1 MVRKISAAELQ
12 DGVERINEPTPLL
25 DPDWRHV
32 TRLAADAGVVP
43 GDPARQPL
51 DAAREANWSFNMFW
65 NTGLPLIARA
75 RDTWLAGPA
84 GPFRTRVIYPAA
96 AVQSAAVPVLF
107 YFHGGGFAM
116 NGLDTHER
124 VMRLLGLRARAAVVG
139 VGYHLAP
146 EHRYP
151 CQLDE
156 ALAAFDWIIDE
167 ADTLGLDRN
176 RIGVAGDSA
185 GATLALSL
193 MLRLR
198 DLGRVDAVK
207 LGLLFYGMYSTETD
221 TVSHRKFG
229 QPPFG
234 LTSEKV
240 SWFWNAYLPDAASKT
255 DPVAVPLFGD
265 FAGLPHIVLAAAG
278 LDCLRD
284 DTLGLAERLEAASVS
299 YSLASYDR
307 LPHSFLQ
314 QSAFVAASERALS
327 AAAEEAAEIFGSIPT
342 AAVVVESE

>member
-1 MVRKISAAELQ
+1 
-12 DGVERINEPTPLL
+12 
-25 DPDWRHV
+25 
-32 TRLAADAGVVP
+32 
-43 GDPARQPL
+43 
-51 DAAREANWSFNMFW
+51 
-65 NTGLPLIARA
+65 
-75 RDTWLAGPA
+75 
-84 GPFRTRVIYPAA
+84 VIYPA
-96 AVQSAAVPVLF
+96 SGSKSSSLPVLL

-116 NGLDTHER
+116 NGIDTHER
-124 VMRLLGLRARAAVVG
+124 VMRLLGLRAGAAVVG

-151 CQLDE
+151 CQLNE
-156 ALAAFDWIIDE
+156 ALIALDWVLDE
-167 ADTLGLDRN
+167 ADSLGLDRN

-198 DLGRVDAVK
+198 DLRRIDAVK
-207 LGLLFYGMYSTETD
+207 LGLLFYGMYSTETA
-221 TVSHRKFG
+221 TISHRKFG

-240 SWFWNAYLPDAASKT
+240 NWFWDAYLPASASKT
-255 DPVAVPLFGD
+255 DPLAVPLLGD
-265 FAGLPHIVLAAAG
+265 FTGLPHVALAAAG

-284 DTLGLAERLEAASVS
+284 DTLNLAERLEAAGVS
-299 YSLASYDR
+299 YSLANYER

-327 AAAEEAAEIFGSIPT
+327 AAAEQAGDFFDSGPFHAHQASGHGLEPAE
-342 AAVVVESE
+342 